1 MPEQKLSK
9 GNMKMVFNPV
19 DEYIRSFPEE
29 IQLAL
34 NKIRAIVKEKAP
46 DAVESISYGMPAY
59 KLKGKPLLYFAGFNK
74 HIGFYATPTGHSA
87 FSKELSKYKQGKGSV
102 QFPFDM
108 PIPYELIGQ
117 IVEFRVFENNT
128 RSVSDRK

>member
-1 MPEQKLSK
+1 
-9 GNMKMVFNPV
+9 MVFNSV

-102 QFPFDM
+102 QFPFDK